1 MKNTDKFY
9 IKALEMLDEI
19 KENAE
24 KEYDLQKSIGD
35 ISLRSTVI
43 LSWYEGQAWGI
54 IYSISNLD
62 ISNVNTKILYEKYI
76 DAIRKMQWDVTTN
89 K

>member
-1 MKNTDKFY
+1 
-9 IKALEMLDEI
+9 MLNVI
-19 KENAE
+19 MENAK

-43 LSWYEGQAWGI
+43 LSWCEGQAWGI

-62 ISNVNTKILYEKYI
+62 ISNVNTKILCEKYI
-76 DAIRKMQWDVTTN
+76 DTIRKMQWEVTTN